1 MDEIWNWDAVAIA
14 RGVRTR
20 RISSR
25 EAVLACLKRI
35 DEVNPRVNAVV
46 ETRSEEALEA
56 ADAADAAVARGD
68 ELGPL
73 HGVPVTTKVNVD
85 QAGYATTNGVVA
97 FRDTIADQDSPP
109 VANWR
114 RAGAVFVG
122 RTNTPAFSHRWFTGN
137 DLHGETLNPHNRNL
151 TPGGSSGGAAAAL
164 ASGMA
169 PLAHGNDYG
178 GSIRYPAYACGV
190 VGLRPSLG
198 RVPAFNGT
206 VRQERP
212 ITAQLMSVQGPL
224 ARSVRDARLGL
235 AAMCGP
241 DARDPWWSPAP
252 LVGPAPP
259 RPIRVA
265 VSADPFG
272 RGVEPGVAGAV
283 MAAAKWLAAAGY
295 AVEEVPLPCMTEAA
309 DLWQLL
315 VMHDGKRSLLAPGME
330 HGDEAFRSTFA
341 GMLDHAPEA
350 TFDSYL
356 LGLERRST
364 LRREWLQ
371 FLERYPLALLP
382 VSMEPPFAR
391 GLDLEGSAAMARI
404 MRAQEP
410 LFVFATL
417 GLACLSVPTTV
428 AAGIP
433 LAVQLVATRFR
444 EDLCLDAAEVIEA
457 QARLACPAMNGC
469 VTPQIA

>member
-46 ETRSEEALEA
+46 ETRPEEALEA

-212 ITAQLMSVQGPL
+212 ITG
-224 ARSVRDARLGL
+224 RSYRSRVRLRAACETCASAWPPCADPMHAIPGGLRRPSSDLRRLGRS
-235 AAMCGP
+235 GWP
-241 DARDPWWSPAP
+241 F
-252 LVGPAPP
+252 
-259 RPIRVA
+259 RPIR
-265 VSADPFG
+265 SD
-272 RGVEPGVAGAV
+272 
-283 MAAAKWLAAAGY
+283 AASSRALRARLW
-295 AVEEVPLPCMTEAA
+295 PLPSGSPPPDMP
-309 DLWQLL
+309 
-315 VMHDGKRSLLAPGME
+315 S
-330 HGDEAFRSTFA
+330 
-341 GMLDHAPEA
+341 
-350 TFDSYL
+350 
-356 LGLERRST
+356 RRS
-364 LRREWLQ
+364 RC
-371 FLERYPLALLP
+371 
-382 VSMEPPFAR
+382 
-391 GLDLEGSAAMARI
+391 
-404 MRAQEP
+404 RA
-410 LFVFATL
+410 
-417 GLACLSVPTTV
+417 
-428 AAGIP
+428 
-433 LAVQLVATRFR
+433 
-444 EDLCLDAAEVIEA
+444 
-457 QARLACPAMNGC
+457 
-469 VTPQIA
+469 